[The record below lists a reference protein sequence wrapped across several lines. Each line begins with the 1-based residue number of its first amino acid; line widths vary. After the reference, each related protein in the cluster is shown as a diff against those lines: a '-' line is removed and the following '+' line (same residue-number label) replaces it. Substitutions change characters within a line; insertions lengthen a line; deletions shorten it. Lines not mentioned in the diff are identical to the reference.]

1 MRRSR
6 DLLTLLQV
14 VFWLAVG
21 VMVYTFLGYALLVG
35 LLARA
40 MERPV
45 QRAAST
51 PPTTL
56 IIPAYNEASVIARKM
71 ENSLGLDYPADL
83 LEVVVITDGSD
94 DGTVDVVSSYA
105 ERGVRLYHQPQ
116 RQGKAAAINRVVP
129 LVSGEILVFSDANTM
144 IEPGALRALVRS
156 FADPA
161 VGGVSGEKQV
171 QGGGEGLYWRYESY
185 LKRCDSA
192 LTSVMGAAGEFFA
205 VRRELFWP
213 TEEDSVIEDFVL
225 SLRLVEA
232 GWRVVY
238 ESEAVATEDASPSLA
253 GDWRRRTR
261 IAAGGFQ
268 AMVRL
273 RSLLNPAHGLVAWQY
288 CSHRVLRWA
297 VTPFLLPVIYGLN
310 LLLVGQPLYRFLFL
324 VQTAFYAAA
333 LLGYGLTRLGIRG
346 GPLHSVFYFCFANA
360 AALAGFWRY
369 LAGTQPVTWAKAR

>member
-1 MRRSR
+1 MRWSR
-6 DLLTLLQV
+6 DLLTLLQAI
-14 VFWLAVG
+14 FWLAVG
-21 VMVYTFLGYALLVG
+21 VMVYTFLGYPLLIG
-35 LLARA
+35 LLARC
-40 MERPV
+40 MQRPV
-45 QRAAST
+45 RRAEIT
-51 PPTTL
+51 PPATL
-56 IIPAYNEASVIARKM
+56 IIPAYNEASVIARKI
-71 ENSLGLDYPADL
+71 ENSLGLDYPSDR

-205 VRRELFWP
+205 VRRELFRP

-232 GWRVVY
+232 GWRVWFPGHGATAQLAQSRTWVGG
-238 ESEAVATEDASPSLA
+238 VAILLTSRPTLGGHALPVA
-253 GDWRRRTR
+253 GDLWPQS
-261 IAAGGFQ
+261 AAGG
-268 AMVRL
+268 A
-273 RSLLNPAHGLVAWQY
+273 A
-288 CSHRVLRWA
+288 
-297 VTPFLLPVIYGLN
+297 TLPVPIPGADGL
-310 LLLVGQPLYRFLFL
+310 LCGRAAWIRAH
-324 VQTAFYAAA
+324 TAWNTWRAAA
-333 LLGYGLTRLGIRG
+333 LGVLLLLRQRCGVGGLLALSRRNSASDLGQSSMNDPERMRL
-346 GPLHSVFYFCFANA
+346 
-360 AALAGFWRY
+360 
-369 LAGTQPVTWAKAR
+369 